1 MEQKDALTI
10 LLTGRGET
18 RFSEIIKRMVA
29 SKNLDFDMIGLKP
42 EVGPS
47 GQKFSSTAAFKQKF
61 LEDVILTYE
70 QAEDI
75 RVYEDRP
82 KQ

>member
-47 GQKFSSTAAFKQKF
+47 GQP
-61 LEDVILTYE
+61 V
-70 QAEDI
+70 
-75 RVYEDRP
+75 
-82 KQ
+82 